1 MTEHNKIPLAGEMLV
16 QAVNS
21 YSHAPRDI
29 DYVTSILL
37 AGAVIGI
44 IAPLL
49 KELDIKS
56 SQVALAELS
65 VKLNNS
71 PSSPDHGKKIGRAI
85 GFYRCTYNSLK
96 HAGQGQD
103 NPASKDLVINADLK
117 DEAEFLIRHAV
128 QDYNKIPEP
137 YITQEYIN
145 NEMPH
150 ELLDILQSW

>member
-85 GFYRCTYNSLK
+85 GNNRSGAGKTSFVPRTDTNANRGKNS
-96 HAGQGQD
+96 GQSNCG
-103 NPASKDLVINADLK
+103 A
-117 DEAEFLIRHAV
+117 R
-128 QDYNKIPEP
+128 
-137 YITQEYIN
+137 
-145 NEMPH
+145 
-150 ELLDILQSW
+150 